1 MTETETQPDETEIE
15 PESESKFESE
25 TVPEPVHEPVPEPEL
40 ETGPE
45 NIYAGIQSGA
55 VRITGVKIDYYHI
68 CHTKLWL
75 FSHNIT
81 LEAGHENVEIGKQL
95 HEDRYKRDGKDVTID
110 NTISIDFVRR
120 GSSIELHEVKKT
132 KKMADADRAQLLFY
146 IYYLKQR
153 GVSAEGVI
161 NYPLIRETVRVTL
174 TPDDE
179 AVLQR
184 DIEEIERIVRGRMPH
199 PLRKRICAKCAYI
212 EFCFCDEA
220 VNE

>member
-1 MTETETQPDETEIE
+1 MAVKEGSATSVDIMGWRRMTETKDRPDEA
-15 PESESKFESE
+15 ES
-25 TVPEPVHEPVPEPEL
+25 
-40 ETGPE
+40 GPE

-81 LEAGHENVEIGKQL
+81 LEPGHENVEIGKQL

-120 GSSIELHEVKKT
+120 GSAIELHEVKKT

-146 IYYLKQR
+146 LYYLKQR
-153 GVSAEGVI
+153 GVNAEGVI
-161 NYPLIRETVRVTL
+161 NYPLIRETVQVTL
-174 TPDDE
+174 TPVDE
-179 AVLQR
+179 AGLR
-184 DIEEIERIVRGRMPH
+184 KDIREIERIVQGDMPH
-199 PLRKRICAKCAYI
+199 PKRKRICAKCAYL
-212 EFCFCDEA
+212 EFCFCDEISGD
-220 VNE
+220 